1 MSEKRPTD
9 ANELRQKVSEGYAKI
24 ARLASRRSSC
34 CGAERTR
41 PGGVSQSKGYSAAQL
56 DALPDGADL
65 GLGCGNPTAIDTLKP
80 GEVVVDLGA
89 GAGID
94 VFLAAREVGPSGRVI
109 GVDMTDEM
117 LARARK
123 NAERG
128 GYTNVEFRK
137 GVIEDLPVEDA
148 SVDLIISNC
157 VINLSPEKDRVFA
170 EAFRVLKPGGRL
182 MVSDIVLERALPEG
196 VEEDLAAYVGCIA
209 GAVLRDD
216 YLKVMRDAGFDDV
229 DVVGEATAASAFG
242 VEEVANLA
250 ATHGL
255 DAAAARQ
262 TLTAVTSLQI
272 RAVKKTS

>member
-1 MSEKRPTD
+1 MSEKRPTN
-9 ANELRQKVSEGYAKI
+9 ASELRQKVSEGYAKI
-24 ARLASRRSSC
+24 ARRASSRSSC
-34 CGAERTR
+34 CGGERIVDSS
-41 PGGVSQSKGYSAAQL
+41 VSQAKGYSAEQL

-94 VFLAAREVGPSGRVI
+94 AFLAAREVGPAGRVI

-117 LARARK
+117 LARARR

-148 SVDLIISNC
+148 SVDVIISNC

-182 MVSDIVLERALPEG
+182 MVSDIVLEHALPEG
-196 VEEDLAAYVGCIA
+196 VEEDLEAYVGCIA

-216 YLKVMRDAGFDDV
+216 YLKVVRDAGFDEIAIV
-229 DVVGEATAASAFG
+229 REATAASTFG
-242 VEEVANLA
+242 EEVATLA
-250 ATHGL
+250 ARHGVSE
-255 DAAAARQ
+255 DVARQ

-272 RAVKKTS
+272 RAVKKIS